1 MKKKKIEKEKKHDR
15 MERAGIQSSIEKNGE
30 RTGWLGFPEKFHA
43 RTRKINRNVPVRD
56 PRSADAGMRIL
67 DMVGVRFHG
76 FESRKI
82 HAWSWYT
89 AHAPSTIASCSSR
102 SRAWNLF
109 SPLLLSLS
117 NVETRGSCEIIVD
130 PGGDCAL
137 ARNDTRG
144 CLVFSK
150 NFLRNF
156 NPKVVEC
163 FTVNFLF
170 E

>member
-1 MKKKKIEKEKKHDR
+1 MKKRKKIEKEKKHDR

-89 AHAPSTIASCSSR
+89 AHAPSTIASCLILVEISGVKPFFSSSSFAFKR
-102 SRAWNLF
+102 GNARILWNH
-109 SPLLLSLS
+109 
-117 NVETRGSCEIIVD
+117 RGSW
-130 PGGDCAL
+130 GGLCP
-137 ARNDTRG
+137 
-144 CLVFSK
+144 
-150 NFLRNF
+150 
-156 NPKVVEC
+156 NPKRYPRLPR
-163 FTVNFLF
+163 FF
-170 E
+170 EKFSSKF

>member
-1 MKKKKIEKEKKHDR
+1 

-89 AHAPSTIASCSSR
+89 AHAPSTIASCLILVEISGVKPFFSSSSFAFKR
-102 SRAWNLF
+102 GNARILWNH
-109 SPLLLSLS
+109 
-117 NVETRGSCEIIVD
+117 RGSW
-130 PGGDCAL
+130 GGL